1 MRTRWNVSVRS
12 RLNWNLEGWFLRREE
27 NRRTRRKT
35 SYIKGEN
42 QQQTQLT
49 FGVNARIW
57 ARPHW
62 WEASALTTA
71 PLLLVFDFLKCSSPA
86 PWKFCDCSIRWNTK
100 AVKNTSCFE
109 SNSRIFIIILFSL
122 FLLRGEGVRGGVFR
136 RGTCLTNARDFVDSC
151 RSSSPAQ
158 RT

>member
-49 FGVNARIW
+49 FDVNVRIW
-57 ARPHW
+57 ARSHW

-71 PLLLVFDFLKCSSPA
+71 PLLLVFDFLECSSPA
-86 PWKFCDCSIRWNTK
+86 SWKYSDCSIRWNTK
-100 AVKNTSCFE
+100 AVKTTSCFE
-109 SNSRIFIIILFSL
+109 FNFRIFINILFSL
-122 FLLRGEGVRGGVFR
+122 FYLFLLSRGEGLRGGLFGK
-136 RGTCLTNARDFVDSC
+136 GTWLTNAIWHKRLCGQFW
-151 RSSSPAQ
+151 Q
-158 RT
+158 

>member
-12 RLNWNLEGWFLRREE
+12 RLNWNLEGWFLRRQE

-100 AVKNTSCFE
+100 AVKKNVLLWIQFSYFHNYIVF
-109 SNSRIFIIILFSL
+109 SIFVEG
-122 FLLRGEGVRGGVFR
+122 RGGRGGVFR
-136 RGTCLTNARDFVDSC
+136 KGTCLTNARDFVDSF